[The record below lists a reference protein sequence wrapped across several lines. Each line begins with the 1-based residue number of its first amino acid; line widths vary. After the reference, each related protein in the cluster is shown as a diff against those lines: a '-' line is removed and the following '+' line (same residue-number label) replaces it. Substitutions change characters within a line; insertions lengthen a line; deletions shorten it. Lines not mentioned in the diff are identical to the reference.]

1 MVRRTI
7 LMDTSLLLPRMLAM
21 AEDRPLDLKYD
32 LQKPNRSP
40 AMNPCSPARQGKDFD
55 DTTALMATLRSLSIL
70 ILIHLHLRRRLCRQ
84 MLL

>member
-21 AEDRPLDLKYD
+21 AEDRVLDLKYD

-40 AMNPCSPARQGKDFD
+40 AMNPCSPARQGKDLD
-55 DTTALMATLRSLSIL
+55 DTTGLMATLRSLSIL